1 MKIIITSII
10 TANIL
15 FSSSLENSLINTDF
29 KQVETK
35 KIKYYVVR
43 EERRTRA
50 KIETQKIDEDTI
62 VKGSALSNNLTN
74 LETRQNKIDAQLNEE
89 QKNKKYLKQ
98 NINEIIVLKHLTI
111 PELYKEHGLREK
123 IIVAFKIDK
132 NKNISEIKY
141 EKKSKYPEINRNIKK
156 AIIDSRF
163 DLITN
168 NKEKITLFYDF
179 QI

>member
-1 MKIIITSII
+1 MKIIIASII
-10 TANIL
+10 TANLL

-35 KIKYYVVR
+35 KIKYYIVR
-43 EERRTRA
+43 EERRIKA
-50 KIETQKIDEDTI
+50 KIETQKIDENTI

-98 NINEIIVLKHLTI
+98 NINEIIVLKHLKI

-123 IIVAFKIDK
+123 VIVSFNIDK
-132 NKNISEIKY
+132 NKNISKIKY
-141 EKKSKYPEINRNIKK
+141 EKESKYPEINRKIKE